1 VRFFFAFLEVS
12 ERNGDISPLETTV
25 SLGDLN
31 SKSYPQGVNFR
42 HEKVPVAAI
51 SSSRIIRFSTFEVNL
66 HTGELRQRGQ
76 KIRLQE
82 QPLKL
87 LAALLERPGELVTR
101 EELRSKL
108 WAADT
113 FVDFDHSLNA
123 AIKRLR
129 DALGESAERPI
140 FVETVARRGYRF
152 IGNVETLTHSALSD
166 VAGLNLDTE
175 ANRFSTK
182 VSPISASGSWSR
194 KWQFGGA
201 MLAIVAVVSM
211 VAGWFIRRQASRSKL
226 SRPAVTVQ
234 RLTTNATQNRVFTA
248 AVSPDGKYLAYSDK
262 TGAYLRLLSTGE
274 LHPLLPKASDV
285 TFLGWFP
292 DSSQLLA
299 SWAAPPLVN
308 RRLWSL
314 SILGGNPRLMSDE
327 GWSASVSPDGS
338 QIVFLKGAAFGE
350 AGQEVWLMRADG
362 ADQRKLMSSAE
373 GGFASPV
380 WSPDG
385 RWIAYMKFKPGPN
398 NEEHWIELFNLEQGT
413 KRVVLSEPRLDG
425 WGFLWLPDGRL
436 LYAMDEPPP
445 SQNSSN
451 FWAAS
456 INLSTGRFVG
466 TATRITSGDGFAVKP
481 SVTADGKR
489 LAFNRAKP
497 QVDVYI
503 SEFSAKGPRLS
514 EPRRLTFD
522 EADDLP
528 FDWTV
533 DNKAVLFISNRTGT
547 TNIFRQRM
555 YETSAEM
562 LVFGPEEKSVCRLNP
577 DGTQLLYL
585 VPTNPGDNSQ
595 PTRVMRAP
603 MSGGPPQIVLEAPAI
618 VNHQCSRAPATI
630 CVFSQLKPKEFVFSV
645 FDPVIGQPHEV
656 AMLQEQTFDWN
667 WGLSPDGTSIAAV
680 TFGATDNRIRLLS
693 LSGQPSRELV
703 VKNWYGFRSVDWAAD
718 SKGLFVTS
726 NPAGSRQSLL
736 YVDLSGNA
744 HQLWQVNS
752 VWPSWAVPSRNGKYV
767 TIPAPTIN
775 SNAWIAENF

>member
-1 VRFFFAFLEVS
+1 
-12 ERNGDISPLETTV
+12 
-25 SLGDLN
+25 
-31 SKSYPQGVNFR
+31 
-42 HEKVPVAAI
+42 
-51 SSSRIIRFSTFEVNL
+51 
-66 HTGELRQRGQ
+66 
-76 KIRLQE
+76 
-82 QPLKL
+82 
-87 LAALLERPGELVTR
+87 
-101 EELRSKL
+101 
-108 WAADT
+108 
-113 FVDFDHSLNA
+113 
-123 AIKRLR
+123 
-129 DALGESAERPI
+129 
-140 FVETVARRGYRF
+140 
-152 IGNVETLTHSALSD
+152 
-166 VAGLNLDTE
+166 
-175 ANRFSTK
+175 
-182 VSPISASGSWSR
+182 
-194 KWQFGGA
+194 
-201 MLAIVAVVSM
+201 
-211 VAGWFIRRQASRSKL
+211 
-226 SRPAVTVQ
+226 
-234 RLTTNATQNRVFTA
+234 
-248 AVSPDGKYLAYSDK
+248 
-262 TGAYLRLLSTGE
+262 
-274 LHPLLPKASDV
+274 
-285 TFLGWFP
+285 
-292 DSSQLLA
+292 
-299 SWAAPPLVN
+299 
-308 RRLWSL
+308 
-314 SILGGNPRLMSDE
+314 
-327 GWSASVSPDGS
+327 
-338 QIVFLKGAAFGE
+338 
-350 AGQEVWLMRADG
+350 
-362 ADQRKLMSSAE
+362 
-373 GGFASPV
+373 
-380 WSPDG
+380 
-385 RWIAYMKFKPGPN
+385 
-398 NEEHWIELFNLEQGT
+398 
-413 KRVVLSEPRLDG
+413 
-425 WGFLWLPDGRL
+425 
-436 LYAMDEPPP
+436 MDEPPP
-445 SQNSSN
+445 SQSSSN

-585 VPTNPGDNSQ
+585 VPTNPSDNSQ

-703 VKNWYGFRSVDWAAD
+703 VKHWYGFRSVDWAAD

>member
-1 VRFFFAFLEVS
+1 MAMSDRS
-12 ERNGDISPLETTV
+12 T
-25 SLGDLN
+25 
-31 SKSYPQGVNFR
+31 
-42 HEKVPVAAI
+42 
-51 SSSRIIRFSTFEVNL
+51 IRFSVFEL
-66 HTGELRQRGQ
+66 DMETGELRRNGS
-76 KIRLQE
+76 KVHLQE
-82 QPLKL
+82 QPLL
-87 LAALLERPGELVTR
+87 VLVSLLERPGKVATR
-101 EELRSKL
+101 DELRKKL
-108 WAADT
+108 WPSDT
-113 FVDFDHSLNA
+113 FVDFDHGLNA
-123 AIKRLR
+123 AVKRLR
-129 DALGESAERPI
+129 DALGDSEDRPI

-152 IGNVETLTHSALSD
+152 IGHVEALTASGVSD
-166 VAGLNLDTE
+166 VNGLKRDTE
-175 ANRFSTK
+175 TGLIPAKMLPT
-182 VSPISASGSWSR
+182 SADAPWTW
-194 KWQFGGA
+194 KWQFG
-201 MLAIVAVVSM
+201 AVVLVSVV
-211 VAGWFIRRQASRSKL
+211 VAGVAAGWLLRRQASRSKL
-226 SRPAVTVQ
+226 SQASVTLQ
-234 RLTTNATQNRVFTA
+234 RLTTNAIENQVFA
-248 AVSPDGKYLAYSDK
+248 SAISPDGKYLAYSDK

-314 SILGGNPRLMSDE
+314 SILGGNARQMSDE

-338 QIVFLKGAAFGE
+338 QIVFLKGAAFAE
-350 AGQEVWLMRADG
+350 AGKEIWLMRTDG
-362 ADQRKLMSSAE
+362 ADQRKLMSFPE

-398 NEEHWIELFNLEQGT
+398 NEEHWIELFNLKQGT
-413 KRVVLSEPRLDG
+413 KRAALSEPRLDG

-436 LYAMDEPPP
+436 LYAMDEPRP

-451 FWAAS
+451 FWAANIDS
-456 INLSTGRFVG
+456 STGRFAG
-466 TATRITSGDGFAVKP
+466 TAVRITSGDGFAVKP

-489 LAFNRAKP
+489 LAFNRARP
-497 QVDVYI
+497 QLDVYI
-503 SEFSAKGPRLS
+503 AEFSAKRPRLS
-514 EPRRLTFD
+514 IPRRLTFD
-522 EADDLP
+522 DADDLP
-528 FDWTV
+528 FDWTA

-555 YETSAEM
+555 DETSAEM

-585 VPTNPGDNSQ
+585 VPTNPSDNSQ

-603 MSGGPPQIVLEAPAI
+603 LNGSPPQIVLEAPAI
-618 VNHQCSRAPATI
+618 VNYQCSRAPATI

-645 FDPVIGQPHEV
+645 FDPVIGKPHEV

-667 WGLSPDGTSIAAV
+667 WGLSPDGTAIAAV

-693 LSGQPSRELV
+693 LSGQPPRELV
-703 VKNWYGFRSVDWAAD
+703 VKNWNGFRSVDWAAD

-736 YVDLSGNA
+736 YIDLSGNA

-752 VWPSWAVPSRNGKYV
+752 VWPSWAVPSRDGKYV
-767 TIPAPTIN
+767 TIPAPTID
-775 SNAWIAENF
+775 SNVWMAENF